1 MIPIKIRMGLLI
13 RFIFWAILTAMTP
26 TRVEMKV
33 LNRIGINTFRK
44 DVLEK
49 SNLKENL

>member
-1 MIPIKIRMGLLI
+1 MGEKLGD
-13 RFIFWAILTAMTP
+13 FID
-26 TRVEMKV
+26 
-33 LNRIGINTFRK
+33 RIGRNTFRK

>member
-1 MIPIKIRMGLLI
+1 MGLLI

-33 LNRIGINTFRK
+33 LNRIGINTSVGWAAPFVPGK
-44 DVLEK
+44 P
-49 SNLKENL
+49 